1 MPALTTSRSERAK
14 RESET
19 IGFDLKHIE
28 KVTSELVDTLKRQ
41 LKTLEPKPG
50 RRTLDFSVILDGDRI
65 RLDSTPLKTVA
76 KARTEKADAGFD
88 PEEAGRLL
96 VQKMQAAEGGAWTA
110 QELEER
116 FGLTP
121 AALHKRR
128 KEHRIVFWR
137 DAKHRFH
144 YPRWQFTE
152 TGALLPG
159 IQEVLQTF
167 RSTDEWRLIS
177 YFLAPREQL
186 DGRAPLELLRA
197 GEVAEVAA
205 HARVHGA
212 ENSW

>member
-1 MPALTTSRSERAK
+1 MRAK
-14 RESET
+14 QDGKA
-19 IGFDLKHIE
+19 IGFDWKRIE
-28 KVTSELVDTLKRQ
+28 KVTSELVNTLNAH
-41 LKTLEPKPG
+41 LKALEPKPG

-65 RLDSTPLKTVA
+65 RLDSTPLKVVP
-76 KARTEKADAGFD
+76 KARVERKDRAFD
-88 PEEAGRLL
+88 PEEAGRVL
-96 VQKMQAAEGGAWTA
+96 VQEMQAAEGGAWTA

-116 FGLTP
+116 FGLSP

-144 YPRWQFTE
+144 YPKWQFTE

-167 RSTDEWRLIS
+167 RSTDEWRIIS

-186 DGRAPLELLRA
+186 RGRAPLELLRA
-197 GEVAEVAA
+197 GKVAEVVA
-205 HARVHGA
+205 HARVHGG